1 MEAVKRADQ
10 WHEMYVDL
18 MDRTDGTKERKEEVA
33 IRKKARQMR
42 EQIELE
48 VKKRLRTPES

>member
-1 MEAVKRADQ
+1 
-10 WHEMYVDL
+10 MYVDL

-33 IRKKARQMR
+33 LRKKARQMR